1 MWLWWFNSHTTD
13 WPNTLG
19 RNHQSSVPQP
29 VIYNDTPLE
38 TSMSWDKQQK
48 HAKEPKRVLQSSENK
63 NCGSGTG
70 LYTHTHTHTK
80 LFHSVFLTYGS
91 CSKGAHVLKTFCNGK
106 QKLQF
111 LIGQEQ
117 PIFFHLG
124 PNEQDPGAWL
134 QEGVA
139 ASRQAFFW
147 RRDDN
152 NKSQLNHEI

>member
-1 MWLWWFNSHTTD
+1 
-13 WPNTLG
+13 
-19 RNHQSSVPQP
+19 
-29 VIYNDTPLE
+29 
-38 TSMSWDKQQK
+38 MSWDKQQK

-70 LYTHTHTHTK
+70 LYTHTT
-80 LFHSVFLTYGS
+80 LSL
-91 CSKGAHVLKTFCNGK
+91 LKTFCNGK